1 MEEEKD
7 IEQQVSI
14 DISYGKYSQAVM
26 LYATTDMTGK
36 EIAEQC
42 GVSLSGLRC
51 YLRRH
56 YRELVLKRNNTEP
69 EKSIFFTEEGKLRG
83 KRGQTPAAHQKY
95 KQAIEA
101 CDDFDYIE
109 YNVSQIARMFGH
121 DGTALGN
128 QLKLHYPEILER
140 REKARVRLGLADNF
154 LRGVHPNSVKEYAG
168 AVELFRTTDRNLPSI
183 AEECEVSLGGLSQ
196 YLRFYHK
203 DLVKQKSTLY
213 RPPTN
218 SRKEGKPES
227 NGRATEPSFGTYEK
241 YRESIELYRT
251 THLTAK
257 EVVART
263 GVTLEGFRNHLRMWH
278 RDLMLER
285 RGGTPEAGCNGC
297 DLDLSQSKRYLK
309 STAAKYAPVIES
321 LKAHPRP
328 VAHAAAEFGVD
339 ADTFR
344 RYLRVHEPELAAQFG
359 KKKGNQT
366 KKRIM

>member
-1 MEEEKD
+1 MEEKKN
-7 IEQQVSI
+7 IEQHVSI
-14 DISYGKYSQAVM
+14 DISYGKYSQAVL
-26 LYATTDMTGK
+26 LYATTDLTGK
-36 EIAEQC
+36 QIAKQC
-42 GVSLSGLRC
+42 GVSLPGFRI

-56 YRELVLKRNNTEP
+56 YRELVLKRNNAEP
-69 EKSIFFTEEGKLRG
+69 EKSALFTEDGKLRG
-83 KRGQTPAAHQKY
+83 KRGQTPAAHRKY
-95 KQAIEA
+95 KEAIEA
-101 CDDFDYIE
+101 CDNFDYIE

-121 DGTALGN
+121 DGTALRN
-128 QLKLHYPEILER
+128 QLRLHYPDILER
-140 REKARVRLGLADNF
+140 REKARVRLGLGDNF
-154 LRGVHPNSVKEYAG
+154 LRGVRPESAAEYAA

-203 DLVKQKSTLY
+203 DLVKQKSDLY
-213 RPPTN
+213 RQAAG
-218 SRKEGKPES
+218 SRQPGKPGG
-227 NGRATEPSFGTYEK
+227 NARAAEPSSGTYEK

-285 RGGTPEAGCNGC
+285 RGGVPEAGCNGYE
-297 DLDLSQSKRYLK
+297 LDLSQSKRYLK

-321 LKAHPRP
+321 LKARPRP

-339 ADTFR
+339 PDNFR
-344 RYLRVHEPELAAQFG
+344 RYLRTHEPELAERFG
-359 KKKGNQT
+359 KKKKNI
-366 KKRIM
+366 K

>member
-140 REKARVRLGLADNF
+140 REKTRVRLGLADNF

-297 DLDLSQSKRYLK
+297 DLDLGQSKRYLK

>member
-1 MEEEKD
+1 MEEEKN
-7 IEQQVSI
+7 IEQQVTF

-42 GVSLSGLRC
+42 GVSLSGFRV

-56 YRELVLKRNNTEP
+56 YRELVLKRNNAEP
-69 EKSIFFTEEGKLRG
+69 EKSAFFTEDGKLRG

-121 DGTALGN
+121 DGTALRN
-128 QLKLHYPEILER
+128 QLRLHYPEILER
-140 REKARVRLGLADNF
+140 REKARERLGFGDNF
-154 LRGVHPNSVKEYAG
+154 LRGVRPESVVEYAG
-168 AVELFRTTDRNLPSI
+168 AVELFRNTDRNLPSI

-213 RPPTN
+213 RPTAN
-218 SRKEGKPES
+218 RCKEDKPES
-227 NGRATEPSFGTYEK
+227 NGRAAEPSFGTYEK
-241 YRESIELYRT
+241 YRESVELYRT

-257 EVVART
+257 EIVART

-285 RGGTPEAGCNGC
+285 RGGVPEAGCNGY

-309 STAAKYAPVIES
+309 STAAKYAPAIES
-321 LKAHPRP
+321 LKARPRP
-328 VAHAAAEFGVD
+328 VTHAAAEFGVD

-344 RYLRVHEPELAAQFG
+344 RYLRTHEPELAASLG
-359 KKKGNQT
+359 KKKNI
-366 KKRIM
+366 K

>member
-1 MEEEKD
+1 MEEERN
-7 IEQQVSI
+7 IEQNASI
-14 DISYGKYSQAVM
+14 SISCGKYSQAVL
-26 LYATTDMTGK
+26 LYATTDLTGK
-36 EIAEQC
+36 QIAEQC
-42 GVSLSGLRC
+42 GVSLSGFRI

-56 YRELVLKRNNTEP
+56 YRELVLKRNHAGP
-69 EKSIFFTEEGKLRG
+69 EENACFTKEGKLRG

-95 KQAIEA
+95 KQAIDA
-101 CDDFDYIE
+101 CDNFDYIE

-121 DGTALGN
+121 NETALNN

-140 REKARVRLGLADNF
+140 REKARTRLGLADNF
-154 LRGVHPNSVKEYAG
+154 LRGVHPDSVKAYAY
-168 AVELFRTTDRNLPSI
+168 AVELYRTTDRNLPSI
-183 AEECEVSLGGLSQ
+183 AEECHVSLGGLSQ

-203 DLVKQKSTLY
+203 DLVKQKDELY
-213 RPPTN
+213 WNTTGN
-218 SRKEGKPES
+218 RKPGKRGG
-227 NGRATEPSFGTYEK
+227 NGRACEPSFGTYEK

-285 RGGTPEAGCNGC
+285 RGGTPETGCNGC
-297 DLDLSQSKRYLK
+297 DLDLSGTKRYLK

-339 ADTFR
+339 PDNFR
-344 RYLRVHEPELAAQFG
+344 RYLRTHEPELAERFS
-359 KKKGNQT
+359 KKK
-366 KKRIM
+366 KSK

>member
-1 MEEEKD
+1 
-7 IEQQVSI
+7 
-14 DISYGKYSQAVM
+14 M